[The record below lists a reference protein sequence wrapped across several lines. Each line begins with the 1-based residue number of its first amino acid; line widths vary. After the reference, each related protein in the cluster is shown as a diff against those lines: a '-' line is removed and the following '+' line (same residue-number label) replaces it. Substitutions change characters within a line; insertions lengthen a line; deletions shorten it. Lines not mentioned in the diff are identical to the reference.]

1 MKDAPCYECEDRH
14 DNCHSHCEK
23 YIVFK
28 DEKEKER
35 KERLDNF
42 DIVDD
47 YYRRKRK
54 RRKF

>member
-1 MKDAPCYECEDRH
+1 MKDAPCYQCEDRR
-14 DNCHSHCEK
+14 DKCHSHCEK
-23 YIVFK
+23 YIAFTE
-28 DEKEKER
+28 EKEKER

-54 RRKF
+54 RRRY

>member
-1 MKDAPCYECEDRH
+1 MKDAPCYQCEDRH
-14 DNCHSHCEK
+14 DKCHSHCEK
-23 YIVFK
+23 YIAFTE
-28 DEKEKER
+28 EKEKER

-54 RRKF
+54 RRRY